1 MPQIEGGNM
10 HKGINLILILVALL
24 SFTLIYGCEKGPT
37 TISYGEPAIFAELTR
52 DEQREQTIQNVIHVS
67 VGGTRLVPVVRINND
82 TLELYSYRRDN
93 YTYTYYSEF
102 RENLSVAPGEECE
115 LVVYHDEGEASATIA
130 LPGDFGI
137 TVPKGDSSL
146 RQNEDLIVNWSTSK
160 GAERY
165 KLEIDLSYYYVDTSG
180 ASNRFDLDTSFYA
193 TTNITIP
200 KERLFPP
207 EVDSVDGG
215 FSNISIYSE
224 SGPWIGHTTEGNISG
239 EGVGYFIASN
249 QTPEIR
255 YFGIGNG
262 VIVYGPFEPID
273 SIIIIKIS
281 PPEQFETHLEYLR
294 THDPK
299 FTDFPE

>member
-1 MPQIEGGNM
+1 M
-10 HKGINLILILVALL
+10 HKGINLILVFVVLL

-37 TISYGEPAIFAELTR
+37 IISYGEPAIFAELIR
-52 DEQREQTIQNVIHVS
+52 AEQRDQTIQNIIQVS
-67 VGGTRLVPVVRINND
+67 VGGTRLVPVVCINND
-82 TLELYSYRRDN
+82 TLGIYSYRKDE
-93 YTYTYYSEF
+93 YTYLSEF
-102 RENLSVAPGEECE
+102 RENLSVAPGNECD
-115 LVVYHDEGEASATIA
+115 LVVYHDEGEASATIT
-130 LPGDFGI
+130 LPGDFEI
-137 TVPKGDSSL
+137 TSPKEDSAL
-146 RQNEDLIVNWSTSK
+146 QQNEDLIVNWSPSE

-165 KLEIDLSYYYVDTSG
+165 KLKIDLSYYYVDTSG
-180 ASNRFDLDTSFYA
+180 ASTRFDLDTSFYT

-215 FSNISIYSE
+215 FGNVSIYSE

-262 VIVYGPFEPID
+262 VMVYGPFEPTD

-294 THDPK
+294 SHDPK
-299 FTDFPE
+299 FTEFPE